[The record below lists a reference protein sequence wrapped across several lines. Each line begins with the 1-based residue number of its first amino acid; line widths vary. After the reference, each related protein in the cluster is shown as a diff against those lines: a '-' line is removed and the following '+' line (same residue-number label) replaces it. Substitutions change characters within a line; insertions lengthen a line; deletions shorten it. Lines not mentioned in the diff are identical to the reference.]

1 MRNVHL
7 LPTDKP
13 SRIRIGNNGNFVFG
27 LMQNSIAS
35 KNDSYT
41 NQNIYITSNE
51 EIKMDDWYLDD
62 TNSVRQAITEC
73 ESYWTHRKDYQKI
86 ILTTDASLDGVQ
98 AIDDEFLEWFVKN
111 PSCDEVEV
119 ILQHQYQTS
128 KKYYI
133 NPDYVNCTK
142 EQYNSIKSEIP
153 TCPLRIVYQII
164 LPQEEPKQETLE
176 DSIYQAI
183 GLAANEQGIINQ
195 ALATSKVMD
204 VLKKQIY
211 ETKND

>member
-1 MRNVHL
+1 MKNVHL

-27 LMQNSIAS
+27 LIQNSIAS

-86 ILTTDASLDGVQ
+86 TLTTDQDLIADGVQ

-111 PSCDEVEV
+111 PKCESVEV
-119 ILQHQYQTS
+119 NIMNKGYNKIKDIPYQECY
-128 KKYYI
+128 K
-133 NPDYVNCTK
+133 
-142 EQYNSIKSEIP
+142 
-153 TCPLRIVYQII
+153 II
-164 LPQEEPKQETLE
+164 IPQESTF
-176 DSIYQAI
+176 
-183 GLAANEQGIINQ
+183 IN
-195 ALATSKVMD
+195 
-204 VLKKQIY
+204 
-211 ETKND
+211 N